1 MVYIGL
7 VRSLLG
13 VILLAGWALG
23 MCDKGL
29 TISILRC
36 VWTYYSI
43 TLLADICG
51 CAGRRGSLN
60 GFLFF
65 FY

>member
-43 TLLADICG
+43 TLWRVYADVRVG
-51 CAGRRGSLN
+51 GAV
-60 GFLFF
+60 
-65 FY
+65 